1 MKQTKMVK
9 TVDGVV
15 VIDGCNDPQCGNNR
29 YRTTTDSDS
38 DPEKNQPKRFKSNH
52 SYDQGQG
59 SNPFAL
65 KPKVVEVEEED
76 QDYPTTNQTSNNDN
90 DSSSS
95 SSSGSTS
102 PASDSDQEENQEINR
117 RRPAYDLLQIII
129 DQHQDQ
135 MRNSIKECFEN
146 LLRLM
151 AQFQYACVHL
161 DILTF
166 FYSGNELLSL
176 DNATMARHFRIQEH
190 LNYIKDDSFQTKLK
204 LYLKILKELLEEE
217 TNEYRLFHR
226 RNHPIRLTLG
236 SLENTLFFIRKI
248 RNLLRNG
255 NHLRYLPMTW
265 YERLV
270 CFFDDL
276 NSLGRESHIH
286 FSVQPFNQPEFRE
299 YNQFR
304 RYRLL
309 DEDFELEGRRNA
321 SQEY

>member
-1 MKQTKMVK
+1 MVK

-29 YRTTTDSDS
+29 YRTTDSDS

-52 SYDQGQG
+52 SNDQGQN

-76 QDYPTTNQTSNNDN
+76 QDHPTTNQTSNSDK
-90 DSSSS
+90 D

-190 LNYIKDDSFQTKLK
+190 LNYIKEDSFKTKLK

-217 TNEYRLFHR
+217 KDEYHLFNR
-226 RNHPIRLTLG
+226 RNHPILLTLG
-236 SLENTLFFIRKI
+236 SLENTLFFIKKI
-248 RNLLRNG
+248 KNLLRNG
-255 NHLRYLPMTW
+255 NHLKYTSMTW

-270 CFFDDL
+270 CFFEDL

-286 FSVQPFNQPEFRE
+286 FLVQPFNQPEFRE

-309 DEDFELEGRRNA
+309 NEDFELEGRRNA
-321 SQEY
+321 SPEY